1 MWDDVTAVSNLRCDA
16 IAEQREWLGLTKA
29 ETARRMFACLSA
41 QGAGARNGIAL
52 TNSGFGWAT
61 ENSCRRAIGD
71 LEGGRRYVK
80 EAQYVDVLLA
90 VLGLERQD
98 VGLED

>member
-1 MWDDVTAVSNLRCDA
+1 MWGDVVAVSNLRCDV
-16 IAEQREWLGLTKA
+16 IAQQRERLSLTKA
-29 ETARRMFACLSA
+29 ETARLMFAYLSA

-52 TNSGFGWAT
+52 TGSGFGWAT
-61 ENSCRRAIGD
+61 ESSRRRAIDD

-80 EAQYVDVLLA
+80 EAQYVDALLA
-90 VLGLERQD
+90 VLSLERQD